1 MNFRVISTGTVVLAA
16 TVLLLSLQIR
26 DRSVPDVDFMQ
37 RTVTRLASPG
47 FKGRAPGGADDS
59 LIAVYIAGQMAAMG
73 FEPFFEEGPLHPFYY
88 RNVRSW
94 NVVMVCRG
102 EQTAGTIMIGAHY
115 DHLGMGGPGSG
126 SLRPDTLAVHPGAD
140 DNASGVAAAM
150 ETVRLLKELGMR
162 KGLKKDI
169 IFAAFG
175 AEEKGTIGSA
185 LLADT
190 LEKTGSLPLLMFNL
204 DMVGR
209 LRDSVL
215 QVGGTGTF
223 EGADSLLRAS
233 LNSSLPL
240 VLKTSES
247 GYGPSD
253 HSVFY
258 RANVPVL
265 FISTGPHT
273 DYHTPFDT
281 PDKINYQGMA
291 HIVSYVTSLAAA
303 VALEGFEPEYRE
315 TCQSEPLPEQ
325 VRFKVSLGVI
335 PDLVY
340 EGEGFCAGTI
350 IKGRPSHKAGMQD
363 GDIVLQINDR
373 KVTDINEY
381 MEVLGELEEGQ
392 QIRIIV
398 RRKEQLHHL
407 VVQL

>member
-150 ETVRLLKELGMR
+150 ETARLLKELGMR

-169 IFAAFG
+169 IFDEYLKVLAQMRHLPEPLTKTLNALLSG
-175 AEEKGTIGSA
+175 ESVSAEEFRNYVK
-185 LLADT
+185 
-190 LEKTGSLPLLMFNL
+190 
-204 DMVGR
+204 
-209 LRDSVL
+209 
-215 QVGGTGTF
+215 
-223 EGADSLLRAS
+223 
-233 LNSSLPL
+233 
-240 VLKTSES
+240 
-247 GYGPSD
+247 
-253 HSVFY
+253 
-258 RANVPVL
+258 
-265 FISTGPHT
+265 
-273 DYHTPFDT
+273 DY
-281 PDKINYQGMA
+281 
-291 HIVSYVTSLAAA
+291 
-303 VALEGFEPEYRE
+303 
-315 TCQSEPLPEQ
+315 
-325 VRFKVSLGVI
+325 LG
-335 PDLVY
+335 
-340 EGEGFCAGTI
+340 
-350 IKGRPSHKAGMQD
+350 
-363 GDIVLQINDR
+363 
-373 KVTDINEY
+373 
-381 MEVLGELEEGQ
+381 
-392 QIRIIV
+392 
-398 RRKEQLHHL
+398 
-407 VVQL
+407 